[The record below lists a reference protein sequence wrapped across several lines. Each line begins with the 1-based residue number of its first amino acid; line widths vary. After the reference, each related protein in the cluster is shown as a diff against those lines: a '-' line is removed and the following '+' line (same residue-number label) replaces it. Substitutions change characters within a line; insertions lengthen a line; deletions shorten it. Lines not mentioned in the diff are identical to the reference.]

1 MNSPSETSPSAG
13 DTDATPAS
21 PDRLSAWL
29 LTSFHSAMDGM
40 VVADAARRIVLANRE
55 TERMFGYPSRRL
67 IGKPLDVLF
76 SILPETGHWP
86 RFDALL
92 QAAPGEPEAQ
102 LRLEM
107 QGVRADGNEFRISAG
122 VSALASDGER
132 FLALVLRTM
141 ADDDTPPP
149 SITPELLRRL
159 NASTQH
165 AHEVERRRF
174 SRELYDDLGQNLGAL
189 KIDLDWLQRDYPD
202 PGPELRQRVER
213 MQTILDSIIV
223 RTKSIASDL
232 RPPLLDDF
240 GLVPA
245 LQWACERFEKKT
257 GIRCTLQSG
266 GLDDKI
272 GDPVESVVFR
282 VVQEGLLNI
291 ERHAHASHASLALWR
306 NDDGLHLL
314 LRDNGTGIADG
325 RRHKPGC
332 FGLLVMQQRIYSLG
346 GKISI
351 ANMRPA
357 GVEIHASI
365 PLHASRETVT
375 GVEP

>member
-1 MNSPSETSPSAG
+1 MSNPSDPGSSQEEASA
-13 DTDATPAS
+13 APAS
-21 PDRLSAWL
+21 GDRLSAWL

-40 VVADAARRIVLANRE
+40 VVTDSARRIVLLNRE
-55 TERMFGYPSRRL
+55 TERMFGYPAKRL
-67 IGKPLDVLF
+67 VGKPLDVLF
-76 SILPETGHWP
+76 SILSHTDHWP

-92 QAAPGEPEAQ
+92 QTMPGAPEAQ
-102 LRLEM
+102 LRLEL

-122 VSALASDGER
+122 VSALTSDGER
-132 FLALVLRTM
+132 FLALVLRAM

-149 SITPELLRRL
+149 SMTPELLRRL

-165 AHEVERRRF
+165 ANEVERRRF

-189 KIDLDWLQRDYPD
+189 KIDLDWLQGDFAD
-202 PGPELRQRVER
+202 AGPQFRQRIER
-213 MQTILDSIIV
+213 MQTTLDSIIV

-240 GLVPA
+240 GLAPA
-245 LQWACERFEKKT
+245 LKWACERFEKKT

-266 GLDDKI
+266 ELGAKI
-272 GDPVESVVFR
+272 GDPVESVIFR

-291 ERHAHASHASLALWR
+291 ERHAQADHASLALWR
-306 NDDGLHLL
+306 TGDSLHVL
-314 LRDNGTGIADG
+314 LRDNGVGIEDG
-325 RRHKPGC
+325 HRHKPGC
-332 FGLLVMQQRIYSLG
+332 FGLLVMQQRIYALG

-351 ANMRPA
+351 ANMQPA

-365 PLHASRETVT
+365 PLDTETEAEVA
-375 GVEP
+375 P

>member
-1 MNSPSETSPSAG
+1 MNLPSETGPSPAAASA
-13 DTDATPAS
+13 AS
-21 PDRLSAWL
+21 ADRLSAWL

-40 VVADAARRIVLANRE
+40 VVVDAAHRIVLANRE
-55 TERMFGYPSRRL
+55 TERMFGYPSKRL

-86 RFDALL
+86 RLDALL
-92 QAAPGEPEAQ
+92 QTAPGETETP
-102 LRLEM
+102 LRLEL

-132 FLALVLRTM
+132 FLALVLRAMT
-141 ADDDTPPP
+141 DDGTPPP
-149 SITPELLRRL
+149 SITPELLQHL

-189 KIDLDWLQRDYPD
+189 KIDLDWLQHDCPD
-202 PGPELRQRVER
+202 TGPELRQRVER

-266 GLDDKI
+266 GLGAPI
-272 GDPVESVVFR
+272 GEPVESVVFR

-291 ERHAHASHASLALWR
+291 ERHARADHASLALWR

-314 LRDNGTGIADG
+314 LQAFAHQRVIVGDDDANHGATSDVSPPASSGIEAW
-325 RRHKPGC
+325 
-332 FGLLVMQQRIYSLG
+332 
-346 GKISI
+346 IST
-351 ANMRPA
+351 PA
-357 GVEIHASI
+357 GRMLAIEILPPS
-365 PLHASRETVT
+365 E
-375 GVEP
+375 